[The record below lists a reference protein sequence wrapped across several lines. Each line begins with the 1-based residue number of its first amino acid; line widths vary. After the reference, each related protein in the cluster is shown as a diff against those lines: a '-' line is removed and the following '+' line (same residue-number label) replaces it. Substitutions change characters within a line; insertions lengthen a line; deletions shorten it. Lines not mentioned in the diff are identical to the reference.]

1 VGDIVAS
8 INADVRNGLSCE
20 EARRRLTL
28 FGPNE
33 FTISNDEPLW
43 QKYLGQFKDPMII
56 LLLVSALISV
66 MMGQVDDALSIT
78 TAIVIVVTVAFVQEY
93 RSEKSLEA
101 LKQLVPHRCHCLRE
115 GVTTDFLASKLVPGD
130 CVYIT
135 VGDRVPADL
144 RLIEAIDL
152 EVDESSFTGET
163 DPVRKNTIQLKSIGG
178 NGTPLSERKNIA
190 FMGTLVCHGRGKGI
204 VISTGENSEFG
215 EVFKMMQG
223 EEVRLV

>member
-1 VGDIVAS
+1 MSSTQRKGFFSSNEASLLSVGDIVAS

-78 TAIVIVVTVAFVQEY
+78 TAIVIVVTVAFVQ
-93 RSEKSLEA
+93 
-101 LKQLVPHRCHCLRE
+101 
-115 GVTTDFLASKLVPGD
+115 
-130 CVYIT
+130 
-135 VGDRVPADL
+135 
-144 RLIEAIDL
+144 
-152 EVDESSFTGET
+152 
-163 DPVRKNTIQLKSIGG
+163 
-178 NGTPLSERKNIA
+178 
-190 FMGTLVCHGRGKGI
+190 
-204 VISTGENSEFG
+204 VI
-215 EVFKMMQG
+215 
-223 EEVRLV
+223 LL